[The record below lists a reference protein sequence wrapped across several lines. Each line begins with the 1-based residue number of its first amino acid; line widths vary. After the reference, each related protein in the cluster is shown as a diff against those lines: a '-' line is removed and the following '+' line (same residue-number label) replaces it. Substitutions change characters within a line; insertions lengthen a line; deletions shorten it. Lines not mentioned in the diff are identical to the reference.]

1 MKVIL
6 GFFRTT
12 LVGGVVV
19 LLPVAIS
26 AWIILKLL
34 RQLDQI
40 VAPLAK
46 QLPPGIDHPR
56 LLAILLLVMLCFFLG
71 LVVRTTTGKS
81 AWAVFQRSVL
91 DRVPGYKFIRGMTE
105 RIAGLDEQSN
115 LQPAFLQKG
124 DALVPVFVVE
134 RHDDGRCTVFLP
146 SAPTPTSG
154 SISIVDGS
162 NVLPLNIS
170 LMKTVRCLSRWGSGS
185 SELLAALKTVPL
197 PADPNRVG

>member
-46 QLPPGIDHPR
+46 QLPADIN
-56 LLAILLLVMLCFFLG
+56 
-71 LVVRTTTGKS
+71 
-81 AWAVFQRSVL
+81 
-91 DRVPGYKFIRGMTE
+91 
-105 RIAGLDEQSN
+105 QS
-115 LQPAFLQKG
+115 
-124 DALVPVFVVE
+124 
-134 RHDDGRCTVFLP
+134 R
-146 SAPTPTSG
+146 
-154 SISIVDGS
+154 
-162 NVLPLNIS
+162 
-170 LMKTVRCLSRWGSGS
+170 
-185 SELLAALKTVPL
+185 
-197 PADPNRVG
+197 